1 MRTPRSYLFVPG
13 HRPELF
19 AKAAASGA
27 DAIIL
32 DLEDAVGP
40 GLKDSALDSVAGHVR
55 HGARAVVR
63 VNGMDSPWFDAD
75 LDALT
80 GTGCA
85 AVMVPKA
92 TPASLQAVA
101 DRLPGTPLIALI
113 ETAEGLAT
121 VRESVTM
128 AGVSRL
134 AFGNLDFAADL
145 RIPDTS
151 AILDPAR
158 FELVLASRLGGLA
171 QPVDGVTQDFRD
183 AALVEADARRAR
195 TLGFGA
201 KLCIHPAQVA
211 ATNASFLPTDSEVDR
226 AQRIIAALEASGN
239 SVVAVDGKM
248 VDRPVI
254 DWAHQIMRQ
263 REVV

>member
-1 MRTPRSYLFVPG
+1 
-13 HRPELF
+13 
-19 AKAAASGA
+19 
-27 DAIIL
+27 
-32 DLEDAVGP
+32 
-40 GLKDSALDSVAGHVR
+40 
-55 HGARAVVR
+55 
-63 VNGMDSPWFDAD
+63 
-75 LDALT
+75 
-80 GTGCA
+80 
-85 AVMVPKA
+85 MVPKA
-92 TPASLQAVA
+92 TPASLRVVA
-101 DRLPGTPLIALI
+101 DQLPGTPLIALI

-121 VRESVTM
+121 VRESVTI
-128 AGVSRL
+128 AGLSRL

-145 RIPDTS
+145 RIPETG

-183 AALVEADARRAR
+183 ASVVEGDAGA
-195 TLGFGA
+195 TLWVDS
-201 KLCIHPAQVA
+201 K
-211 ATNASFLPTDSEVDR
+211 PTDAEVDR